1 MKELKDNMSSNNI
14 IGVES
19 HFTGDIETSG
29 NIRIEGR
36 VTGNIKTKSKIALGQ
51 FALVEGNIYAQNAEL
66 SGTLKGK
73 IHVYNTLVLK
83 PSSVVEGQIKTNN
96 LLIEQGATFSG
107 TCKME
112 SNGKE
117 AKLVIDKASSEQ
129 GSRTG

>member
-1 MKELKDNMSSNNI
+1 MKESNDNMSSNNI
-14 IGVES
+14 VGMETL
-19 HFTGDIETSG
+19 FTGDIETSG

-66 SGTLKGK
+66 SGRLKGK
-73 IHVYNTLVLK
+73 IHVDETLVLK

-96 LLIEQGATFSG
+96 LLIEHGATFSG
-107 TCKME
+107 TCNMA

-117 AKLVIDKASSEQ
+117 AKLEIDKASSEQ
-129 GSRTG
+129 GSKTG

>member
-14 IGVES
+14 IGMET
-19 HFTGDIETSG
+19 HFRGDIETSG

-36 VTGNIKTKSKIALGQ
+36 VTGNIKTKSKIALGK

-66 SGTLKGK
+66 SGRLKGK
-73 IHVYNTLVLK
+73 IYVYDTLVLK

-96 LLIEQGATFSG
+96 LLIEQGASFSG
-107 TCKME
+107 TCKMK

-117 AKLVIDKASSEQ
+117 AKLVIDEASSEQ
-129 GSRTG
+129 GSKTG

>member
-51 FALVEGNIYAQNAEL
+51 FAFVEGNIYAQNAEL

>member
-1 MKELKDNMSSNNI
+1 MKDSKDNMSSNNI
-14 IGVES
+14 IGMET
-19 HFTGDIETSG
+19 HFTGDIETFG
-29 NIRIEGR
+29 NVRIEGM

-66 SGTLKGK
+66 SGRLKGK

-107 TCKME
+107 TCNMA

-117 AKLVIDKASSEQ
+117 AKLVIDKASFEQ
-129 GSRTG
+129 GSKTG